1 MKKSKKRNAL
11 DILNRRH
18 PANAKDLEL
27 REEFREQIE
36 VAELI
41 HKARTEAGLSQR
53 QLAAKVG
60 TTASVIC
67 RLEDGNYEGHS
78 MAMLRRIADA
88 LGHRVEVRFVPD
100 GEHAMHA

>member
-18 PANAKDLEL
+18 PPGAKDLES
-27 REEFREQIE
+27 RKEFREQIG

-41 HKARTEAGLSQR
+41 HKARMDAGLSQR

-67 RLEDGNYEGHS
+67 RLEDGNYAGHS
-78 MAMLRRIADA
+78 MAMLRRVADA
-88 LGHRVEVRFVPD
+88 LGHRVEVRFVR
-100 GEHAMHA
+100 EHAA